1 MDRFALSLIAVIG
14 GITGLVLYQIFLS
27 EEQVSNE
34 SCLPK
39 NLSQVELYFPVKTP
53 SVLPDGYS
61 LQGIEVRNHVPENVI
76 LYYADHPL
84 CIQPF
89 SDFTESQLHISIQ
102 KELNTEGHA
111 IYSSDDAKQIIG
123 YNVTNL
129 PSTTSLE
136 FQQAWLKSNNLTSS
150 DSKWNAVDLNSYKG
164 VDRME
169 VNGLSHI
176 MFLNDKDQ
184 TLYGIG
190 GTLPMKE
197 LLIVAKSFPP

>member
-1 MDRFALSLIAVIG
+1 MERFILSLIIAIG

-34 SCLPK
+34 ACLP
-39 NLSQVELYFPVKTP
+39 NDISQIKLNFPIKTP
-53 SVLPDGYS
+53 SVLPNGYS
-61 LQGIEVRNHVPENVI
+61 LQGIEVRNHMPESVI
-76 LYYADHPL
+76 FYYADRPL

-89 SDFTESQLHISIQ
+89 SDFTKSQLHISIQ

-111 IYSSDDAKQIIG
+111 IYSSNNTKQIIG

-129 PSTTSLE
+129 SPMTSLE
-136 FQQAWLKSNNLTSS
+136 FRQAWLKSSS
-150 DSKWNAVDLNSYKG
+150 LPNGSSEWNAIDINSYKG

-169 VNGLSHI
+169 NNVAHI

-190 GTLPMKE
+190 GTFPMNE
-197 LLIVAKSFPP
+197 LLIVAKSFSS